1 MIPSTVNRVP
11 SHTKPLINEQI
22 KDETRRR
29 IEQLKNAPKEQI
41 RARIKELEN
50 EWDIER
56 AIEMNASTLILISM
70 ALGRFV
76 NKRFYVLPAVIGG
89 FLLQHGIQGWCPPVP
104 ILRKLGFRTSYE
116 IDEERFALK
125 ALLKDGVSQA
135 A

>member
-135 A
+135 T